1 MNKIALSALIFAS
14 SVIAFAQENRVR
26 PTREDQFNQFNL
38 PPGGGPEENDFGG
51 EFPAPIDNYEFFLLG
66 IAVLLIVY
74 FLYKRKQTA

>member
-1 MNKIALSALIFAS
+1 MNKIALSTLIFAS

-26 PTREDQFNQFNL
+26 PTREDQFNL
-38 PPGGGPEENDFGG
+38 PPGGGPEENVHGG
-51 EFPAPIDNYEFFLLG
+51 EYAPIDNYQFFLIG